1 MYVQKT
7 IEKQVISYENTEKN
21 KKKHQNTQS
30 WCIFIKAYLFVRM
43 KLLLISRNIIFILFI
58 YNVFLGIRQSKLEN
72 FGNRIKLLSW
82 TNLALLD
89 ANQAYNK

>member
-1 MYVQKT
+1 MYIYKSIPFCTNEVTFNFQKYNL
-7 IEKQVISYENTEKN
+7 S
-21 KKKHQNTQS
+21 S
-30 WCIFIKAYLFVRM
+30 
-43 KLLLISRNIIFILFI
+43 FI

>member
-1 MYVQKT
+1 
-7 IEKQVISYENTEKN
+7 
-21 KKKHQNTQS
+21 
-30 WCIFIKAYLFVRM
+30 M
-43 KLLLISRNIIFILFI
+43 KLLLISRNIIFLLFI
-58 YNVFLGIRQSKLEN
+58 YNIFLGIRQSKLEN

>member
-1 MYVQKT
+1 MKIQKKT
-7 IEKQVISYENTEKN
+7 

-30 WCIFIKAYLFVRM
+30 WCIFIKAYDIVYLFVRM
-43 KLLLISRNIIFILFI
+43 KLLLISRNIIFLLFI